1 MMYAGHCRQF
11 DADVQYDVQLQTHR
25 RSDAFNST
33 EKPRLLHAV
42 SNVQPSG
49 IIVVAGIGVGADVVG
64 CCIVVAGGDAV
75 KVGVTGVPGAGVTGV
90 TGAGVKTDVG
100 RDVGR
105 DVGFML
111 AGVIVSGA
119 MVSGFIV
126 AGFMLDGDG
135 DGDPESETDVVSDA
149 DTSSEADDETEAVN
163 VCVAVAVSVP
173 GVALI
178 ESEIV
183 PLVAVAVSV
192 PGMPL
197 VKWEIVPLP
206 VPEAVRGTACVSDA
220 ASLAVRDS
228 VVVNVAVAVAVSVP
242 VPDVALLVEWES
254 VPLLVR
260 VRRTHVAFALLY
272 DVPAAHSMHMGLG
285 NDSSGQRR
293 KATAMAEG
301 PVLVP
306 KMMCWPM
313 ATAV

>member
-1 MMYAGHCRQF
+1 M
-11 DADVQYDVQLQTHR
+11 
-25 RSDAFNST
+25 
-33 EKPRLLHAV
+33 
-42 SNVQPSG
+42 
-49 IIVVAGIGVGADVVG
+49 
-64 CCIVVAGGDAV
+64 

-135 DGDPESETDVVSDA
+135 DGDTDSETDVVSDA

-206 VPEAVRGTACVSDA
+206 VPEAVHGTACVSDA

-228 VVVNVAVAVAVSVP
+228 VVVNVAGAVAVSVP
-242 VPDVALLVEWES
+242 VPDVALVDWEC

-293 KATAMAEG
+293 KATAMFG
-301 PVLVP
+301 PSWVP